1 MMFLT
6 DLPEEL
12 LDNIV
17 QHSTRGSLKNL
28 RLTSKLFERLASPLI
43 WDRIWISS
51 HPLDLAIF
59 NRVTSSRFVKN
70 IRELVWDDTTFQ
82 RPLANWKTFLNAN
95 EHGHELRRG
104 AKYLPTRGAFEKWFE
119 VASAHHSIRKLAH
132 DQETLNKAMPKLE
145 NLRRV
150 VLTNRNVEPIPHEDK
165 VPEFGTSPTV
175 RQWKQWPE
183 RVPFPPSVC
192 WYDEFR
198 SPDEFVGDLFDIDYL
213 DDALPELGFYGALE
227 NSRPF
232 RGLLIL
238 LRALNEQKIRTGK
251 LGVKE
256 FIIRPSYEPST
267 QLEPGISYLFFSR
280 SGFHMTQ
287 MASIFEGLRVLN
299 LVISNGKHR
308 SKGASVVQLGQ
319 MTRVLR
325 AAQQLEDLTLEMDY
339 LPILCTDPSG
349 VDDSG
354 ALHSNYRYEKL
365 RSVSFTNGEFQA
377 EPLLRFLR
385 NHANVLRDVRFYACN
400 LEKHASETM
409 WTSWSRLLFAVKNEK
424 LRYRTFFVEDCT
436 DPIGCFW
443 NNGNST
449 TDTFE
454 EYFDGN
460 AYAHHPHDKGQ
471 KLPAIPI
478 TLSNEAQNG
487 LRFEYYDR
495 YY

>member
-1 MMFLT
+1 MILLT

-17 QHSTRGSLKNL
+17 QHATRSSLKNL

-51 HPLDLAIF
+51 HALDLEIF
-59 NRVTSSRFVKN
+59 KRVTSSRFSKN

-82 RPLANWKTFLNAN
+82 RPLANWKTFVNAN
-95 EHGHELRRG
+95 LHGHELRRG
-104 AKYLPTRGAFEKWFE
+104 AKYVPTRDAFEKWFE
-119 VASAHHSIRKLAH
+119 VASAHHSIRKLAL
-132 DQETLNKAMPKLE
+132 DQETLNEAMPKLV
-145 NLRRV
+145 NLKRV
-150 VLTNRNVEPIPHEDK
+150 VLTNRNVEPIPHEDN
-165 VPEFGTSPTV
+165 VPEFGASPMV
-175 RQWKQWPE
+175 RQWKQWSE

-198 SPDEFVGDLFDIDYL
+198 SPNEFVGDLFDTDYL
-213 DDALPELGFYGALE
+213 DDALPELGFHGALE

-238 LRALNEQKIRTGK
+238 LRALNEQKRRTGK

-256 FIIRPSYEPST
+256 FIIRPSYEPNT

-280 SGFHMTQ
+280 SVFHLTQ
-287 MASIFEGLRVLN
+287 MANLFEGLRVLN

-308 SKGASVVQLGQ
+308 SKGAEVVQLGH

-325 AAQQLEDLTLEMDY
+325 AARQLEDLTLEMDY
-339 LPILCTDPSG
+339 LPILYTDPSG
-349 VDDSG
+349 VDDNG

-365 RSVSFTNGEFQA
+365 RSVSFTNGEFQV

-385 NHANVLRDVRFYACN
+385 NHASVLRDVRFYACN
-400 LEKHASETM
+400 LEKHASETI
-409 WTSWSRLLFAVKNEK
+409 WTSWSRLLFAVKNER

-436 DPIGCFW
+436 DPVGCFY
-443 NNGNST
+443 NNSSST
-449 TDTFE
+449 AETFE

-460 AYAHHPHDKGQ
+460 VHSDHAHGKEQ
-471 KLPAIPI
+471 KLSAIPI
-478 TLSNEAQNG
+478 DVSNEAQNG
-487 LRFEYYDR
+487 ARFEYYDR